1 MGNPVV
7 LITGS
12 SSGIGHSLSLEFA
25 SRGCNVYATARKP
38 ESIEHLN
45 EKGINTLRL
54 DVTNK
59 KSIDDC
65 VRTIINESG
74 KIDILI
80 NNAGYAL
87 IGPVAEL
94 DIDDFRKQ
102 FETNLHGQVMAIQS
116 VFPYMA
122 DAGDGKIVN
131 ICSVSGILASP
142 FAGAYCASKSAFI
155 ALSDSMRLEMAP
167 FNIKVITINPG
178 GIKSNFSNAASAG
191 LEKYSSENSRYKRFS
206 ENIKERASSSQ
217 ENATPVEI
225 FSRKTVSKILS
236 AKNSTII
243 NIGEKSKLMP
253 FIKRF
258 LPFRTR
264 DTLLKKKYNLK
275 K

>member
-102 FETNLHGQVMAIQS
+102 
-116 VFPYMA
+116 
-122 DAGDGKIVN
+122 
-131 ICSVSGILASP
+131 
-142 FAGAYCASKSAFI
+142 
-155 ALSDSMRLEMAP
+155 
-167 FNIKVITINPG
+167 VI
-178 GIKSNFSNAASAG
+178 
-191 LEKYSSENSRYKRFS
+191 E
-206 ENIKERASSSQ
+206 
-217 ENATPVEI
+217 
-225 FSRKTVSKILS
+225 
-236 AKNSTII
+236 
-243 NIGEKSKLMP
+243 
-253 FIKRF
+253 
-258 LPFRTR
+258 
-264 DTLLKKKYNLK
+264 
-275 K
+275 